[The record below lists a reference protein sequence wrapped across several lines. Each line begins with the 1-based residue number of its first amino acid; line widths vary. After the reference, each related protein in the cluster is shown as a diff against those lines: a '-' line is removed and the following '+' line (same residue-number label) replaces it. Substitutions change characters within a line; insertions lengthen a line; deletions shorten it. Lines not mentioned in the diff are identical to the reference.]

1 MNTLHTDSDL
11 SFAQKL
17 ENILTLFELKLT
29 ETRQAVASHQ
39 SANSEARVL
48 AAIDSLTRLESMNWV
63 LEMLPALKNAHQLD
77 SQALLIDVKTAQILF
92 AQQLTELNTALQK
105 SDLSL
110 AQFPR
115 VGDEARVELA
125 TRTSVLSW
133 VLHVTSGLTD
143 NGE

>member
-1 MNTLHTDSDL
+1 
-11 SFAQKL
+11 
-17 ENILTLFELKLT
+17 
-29 ETRQAVASHQ
+29 
-39 SANSEARVL
+39 
-48 AAIDSLTRLESMNWV
+48 
-63 LEMLPALKNAHQLD
+63 MLPALKNVHQLD
-77 SQALLIDVKTAQILF
+77 PQALLIDVKTAQILF

-133 VLHVTSGLTD
+133 VLHVTSDLAV

>member
-1 MNTLHTDSDL
+1 MTTLNTDSDL

-77 SQALLIDVKTAQILF
+77 PQALLIDVKTAQILF

-133 VLHVTSGLTD
+133 ALHVTSGLTD

>member
-1 MNTLHTDSDL
+1 MITLHTDTDL

-48 AAIDSLTRLESMNWV
+48 AAIDSITRLECLNWV
-63 LEMLPALKNAHQLD
+63 LEMLPALKNVHQLD
-77 SQALLIDVKTAQILF
+77 PQALLIDVKTAQILF
-92 AQQLTELNTALQK
+92 ARQLADLNTALQK

-115 VGDEARVELA
+115 IGDEARVELA
-125 TRTSVLSW
+125 TRTSVLTW
-133 VLHVTSGLTD
+133 VLYVTVDLTD